1 MIEISRAAEA
11 DIRSAYQWY
20 LDANTKAAGRFRDRL
35 LHIFDLIEER
45 PALFAWVSPRLRRA
59 RLGSYPYDVFFM
71 TGDNDR
77 PRVIAVLHERRDP
90 SALMGR
96 L

>member
-1 MIEISRAAEA
+1 MIEISRTAEA

-20 LDANTKAAGRFRDRL
+20 LEANPKVAGRFRDRL

-45 PALFAWVSPRLRRA
+45 PALFASVTPRVRA
-59 RLGSYPYDVFFM
+59 RLGAYPYDVFFM
-71 TGDNDR
+71 VGDNNP
-77 PRVIAVLHERRDP
+77 PRVIAMLHERRDP

>member
-20 LDANTKAAGRFRDRL
+20 LDANPKAAGRFRDRL
-35 LHIFDLIEER
+35 LQMFDLIEER

-59 RLGSYPYDVFFM
+59 RWGSYPYDVFFM
-71 TGDNDR
+71 VGDNDP
-77 PRVIAVLHERRDP
+77 PRVIAVLHERREP
-90 SALMGR
+90 SALQGR

>member
-1 MIEISRAAEA
+1 MIEISRTAEA

-20 LDANTKAAGRFRDRL
+20 LDANPKAAGGFRDRL

-45 PALFAWVSPRLRRA
+45 PVLFAWVSPRVRRA
-59 RLGSYPYDVFFM
+59 RLGTYPYDVFFM
-71 TGDNDR
+71 VGGSDP